1 MGFGK
6 ISIVGGGFL
15 GRSLAQKVASCG
27 IDVGVL
33 EVSEERA
40 LQSRGELEA
49 NLDDEMRKWGITS
62 SEKKAILSRIR
73 FTTDPMQVAECDL
86 LVEAVPD
93 DLPLKQ
99 AVMLRMG
106 ALCGPE
112 VIFITSTS
120 TVSVT
125 EVAAASGRADR
136 VVGMH
141 FMHPVTSSPIVEMV
155 RGSETSDASL
165 ERARVFATALDKTV
179 IQVFEYPGY
188 VVTRAILP
196 FINEAM
202 HIVME
207 GVASADD
214 VDLALRLGYE
224 FKLGPLEYADRV
236 GLDTVLGWMDHLFH
250 ELGDFKYRPC
260 PLLRQ
265 MVRAGRLGRKTGRGF
280 FEYQGSERVRSPKAG
295 AR

>member
-1 MGFGK
+1 MEFRK
-6 ISIVGGGFL
+6 IGIVGGGLL

-27 IDVGVL
+27 IDVNLL

-40 LQSRGELEA
+40 ATSREELVA
-49 NLDDEMRKWGITS
+49 NLDDELGKWGITV

-73 FTTDPMQVAECDL
+73 FTIDATALADSDL
-86 LVEAVPD
+86 LVEAVSE

-99 AVMLRMG
+99 AVMLRMD
-106 ALCGPE
+106 AICPPE
-112 VIFITSTS
+112 TIFITSTS
-120 TVSVT
+120 TLSVT
-125 EVAAASGRADR
+125 EIGAASGRADR

-155 RGSETSDASL
+155 RGTDTSDATFQ
-165 ERARVFATALDKTV
+165 RAEAFAATLDKTV

-196 FINEAM
+196 FVNEAM
-202 HIVME
+202 YIVME
-207 GVASADD
+207 GVANAED
-214 VDLALRLGYE
+214 VDLALKLGYE
-224 FKLGPLEYADRV
+224 FKMGPLEYADRV
-236 GLDTVLGWMDHLFH
+236 GLDTMLGWMEHLFH

-280 FEYQGSERVRSPKAG
+280 HVYDGNTRVRGPKE
-295 AR
+295 ARR

>member
-1 MGFGK
+1 MEIRK
-6 ISIVGGGFL
+6 VSIVGGGLL

-40 LQSRGELEA
+40 LQSREELIA
-49 NLDDEMRKWGITS
+49 NLDDELRKWGITA
-62 SEKKAILSRIR
+62 SEKKAILSRIQ
-73 FTTDPMQVAECDL
+73 FTTDPMQVADCGL

-106 ALCGPE
+106 ALCPPDI
-112 VIFITSTS
+112 IFITSTS

-125 EVAAASGRADR
+125 EIAAASGRADR

-155 RGSETSDASL
+155 RGSETSDASIA
-165 ERARVFATALDKTV
+165 RARAFATSLDKTV
-179 IQVFEYPGY
+179 IEVFEYPGY

-196 FINEAM
+196 FVNEAM

-207 GVASADD
+207 GVASAAD
-214 VDLALRLGYE
+214 VDLAIQMGYE

-236 GLDTVLGWMDHLFH
+236 GLDTMLGWMDHLFH

-265 MVRAGRLGRKTGRGF
+265 MVRAGRLGRKSGRGF
-280 FEYQGSERVRSPKAG
+280 FEYEGNERVRSP
-295 AR
+295 RELVR